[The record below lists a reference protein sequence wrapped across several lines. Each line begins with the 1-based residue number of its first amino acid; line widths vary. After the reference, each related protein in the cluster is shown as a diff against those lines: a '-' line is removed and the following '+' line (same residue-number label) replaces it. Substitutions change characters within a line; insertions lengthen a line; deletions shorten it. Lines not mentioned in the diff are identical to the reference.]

1 MKKLTL
7 VLPLMLLLV
16 SCMNMVDAGPPDM
29 QTLKESRPIGNTKAL
44 AVRLNYGIGSL
55 DVRSTHAADLFNIN
69 LDYDARRISPRFDFN
84 EGDQADLTF
93 STDGRHGFNGGNR
106 RQSDLSMRL
115 TDGVPLDLDF
125 STGVSEST
133 LDLTDLDI
141 KRIRLRGGVGKTEV
155 SFDHPV
161 KQPISDFE
169 VESGVGNLTIR
180 GLGNARVER
189 LRVHGGVGRTELDFT
204 GDLKDT
210 NPDTEINVGVGQ
222 VRLLLPREA
231 GITLE
236 AEGSF
241 LSNISAPSFD
251 RQDHTYTHRGSDA
264 SVNKI
269 RIHVRSGVGGVT
281 VELM

>member
-1 MKKLTL
+1 MKQLALALPLTL
-7 VLPLMLLLV
+7 LLA

-29 QTLKESRPIGNTKAL
+29 QTLKESRPLANTKAL
-44 AVRLNYGIGSL
+44 SVHLNYGMGSL
-55 DVRSTHAADLFNIN
+55 DVHSTHGGDLFNIN
-69 LDYDARRISPRFDFN
+69 LDYDARRISPRFN
-84 EGDQADLTF
+84 YSEGDQADLNF
-93 STDGRHGFNGGNR
+93 STDTRAGFRAGNR
-106 RQSDLSMRL
+106 RESNLSMRL

-141 KRIRLRGGVGKTEV
+141 KRLRLRGGVGKTEV
-155 SFDHPV
+155 SFDHAV
-161 KQPISDFE
+161 KQPITDFD

-189 LRVHGGVGRTELDFT
+189 LRVSGGVGRTELDFT

-210 NPDTEINVGVGQ
+210 QPDTEINVGVGQ

-231 GITLE
+231 GITIE
-236 AEGSF
+236 ADGSF

-251 RQDHTYTHRGSDA
+251 RHDHTYTHHGVDD